1 MMDSDRIYRIAVS
14 MTPGV
19 TADMVRLMDTNG
31 VEPGMFVTGR
41 MSELTGMLGDAFR
54 ISDEVRGEALFRA
67 RKEAEFIARHSIK
80 AIYLTDDD
88 YPPLLREIPDAP
100 IVIYVLGNADL
111 NTQPSLNVVGTRKCT
126 TYGTSFCAKMI
137 EEFAGYIPRALVVSG
152 LAYGIDAAGHIAAL
166 ERGLTTV
173 AVVAHGLDM
182 IYPAQHRDLARRIIA
197 SGGAI
202 VSEYPSGVRP
212 FRNNFLQRN
221 RIVAGLCELTFVVE
235 SEVRGGA
242 MSTANQAF
250 SYSREVMALPGRCSD
265 VKSSGC
271 NMLIARQKASI
282 FTSVADMIR
291 LMGWKI
297 PALGT
302 GLGNL
307 HAERQLFPELDGDA
321 AVVYD
326 CVRAAS
332 VPVSVD
338 EVHMATSLPMPSLM
352 AALTDLEFEGVVTK
366 LPGARY
372 EIC

>member
-1 MMDSDRIYRIAVS
+1 MDTELTYRIAVS

-19 TADMVRLMDTNG
+19 TADMVRHMETEG
-31 VEPGMFVTGR
+31 VETGMFVTGH
-41 MSELTGMLGDAFR
+41 MSELGSKLGETFR
-54 ISDEVRGEALFRA
+54 IPDSVRTEALFRA
-67 RKEAEFIARHSIK
+67 RREVEFISRHSMR
-80 AIYLTDDD
+80 AIYLTDEA

-100 IVIYVLGNADL
+100 VLIYVLGEADL

-126 TYGTSFCAKMI
+126 TYGISFCERMI
-137 EEFAGYIPRALVVSG
+137 GDLAGYIPQAMVVSG
-152 LAYGIDAAGHIAAL
+152 LAYGIDAAGHTAAL
-166 ERGLTTV
+166 DHGLLTS

-182 IYPAQHRDLARRIIA
+182 IYPAPHRDLARRIIA

-202 VSEYPSGVRP
+202 ISEYPTGVKP

-221 RIVAGLCELTFVVE
+221 RIIAGLCEMTFVVE

-250 SYSREVMALPGRCSD
+250 SYSREVMALPGRSTD
-265 VKSSGC
+265 IKSSGC

-282 FTSVADMIR
+282 FTSVPDMIS

-297 PALGT
+297 PALDI

-307 HAERQLFPELDGDA
+307 GPDRRLFPELEGDA
-321 AVVYD
+321 GIVYQYM
-326 CVRAAS
+326 RTAS
-332 VPVSVD
+332 APVSVD
-338 EVHMATSLPMPSLM
+338 EIHMATSLPMPSLM
-352 AALTDLEFEGVVTK
+352 AALSDLEFEGVAVK

-372 EIC
+372 ELC